1 MSRKLPVSPKCTQNS
16 MSSREGGRR
25 EGDVLCP
32 AEEAE
37 DERAT
42 KVRRVVES
50 GGAESSQPERGREEA
65 KKRQRRGMQSNRD
78 IDDNIRGRER
88 CNKK

>member
-1 MSRKLPVSPKCTQNS
+1 MSRKLPVSPKCLQNS
-16 MSSREGGRR
+16 MSSEGRGRR

-32 AEEAE
+32 EAE

-65 KKRQRRGMQSNRD
+65 
-78 IDDNIRGRER
+78 E
-88 CNKK
+88 